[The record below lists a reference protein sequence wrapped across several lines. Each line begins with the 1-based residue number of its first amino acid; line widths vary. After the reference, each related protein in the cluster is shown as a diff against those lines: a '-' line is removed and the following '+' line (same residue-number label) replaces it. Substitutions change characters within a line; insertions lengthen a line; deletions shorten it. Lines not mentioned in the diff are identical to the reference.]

1 MKEGDN
7 AEREENKACSSVSLL
22 FGRKGRAWHAG
33 LSDLSAQVAR
43 GGKGTAIHSNTPCWG
58 WLGEGEGKQR
68 ENETLV
74 FDREPAR
81 LLSKWKC
88 GPLLM
93 EVYLLPIVSRAS
105 PVKGSF
111 DGSVFVHRL

>member
-1 MKEGDN
+1 M
-7 AEREENKACSSVSLL
+7 
-22 FGRKGRAWHAG
+22 AG
-33 LSDLSAQVAR
+33 LSDLSARQVAR
-43 GGKGTAIHSNTPCWG
+43 GGKGNAIVHLI
-58 WLGEGEGKQR
+58 LGLAGGRRGKTEGKQGG
-68 ENETLV
+68 V

-88 GPLLM
+88 SPLLM

-111 DGSVFVHRL
+111 DGSVFVQGL

>member
-1 MKEGDN
+1 MARQDQICQHKQPGEG
-7 AEREENKACSSVSLL
+7 REMLL
-22 FGRKGRAWHAG
+22 Y
-33 LSDLSAQVAR
+33 
-43 GGKGTAIHSNTPCWG
+43 TPPRG

-68 ENETLV
+68 ENETRV

-88 GPLLM
+88 SPLLM